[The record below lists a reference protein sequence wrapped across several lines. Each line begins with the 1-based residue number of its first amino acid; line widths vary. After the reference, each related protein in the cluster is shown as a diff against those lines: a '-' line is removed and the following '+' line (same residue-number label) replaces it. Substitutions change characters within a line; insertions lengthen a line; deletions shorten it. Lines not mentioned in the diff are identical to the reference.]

1 MCFDTWGGPAPG
13 QEAEAMGQYVNPG
26 NDSFASA
33 VLYSRIYVDKTGML
47 EYLNQIINSEQ
58 RYVCVSRPRR
68 FGKSIAARMIAA
80 YYSKGCDSAELFMG
94 YKIAGEKDF
103 RQHLNQYNVIQLD
116 IAELKV
122 TMPQNE
128 DFVLYIQ
135 KLVINELCGLYPEI
149 VKKDSVSLPLTLA
162 DINENTGQRF
172 IIIID
177 EWDTIFREEKYNTKS
192 QDDYINLLRGLF
204 KGEKSQR
211 FMNLAYLTGILPIKR
226 YNSESALNN
235 FREYTMT
242 SPKRLA
248 EYVGFTE
255 EEVKNLCKQYHMD
268 FCEAQ
273 RWYDGYGFKTLAHV
287 YCPNSVINA
296 MLDGEYNNY
305 WTGTVAYESLKY
317 YITLDKDGLKNAIV
331 QLLSGD
337 HFKVNVETFENDMT
351 KIDSRDDVLT
361 ILIHLGYLG
370 YDAKNEEAYIPNEE
384 VRKAFGRAVEGTNWS
399 PVIEAIKA
407 SDRLLRATWDRD
419 TEAVAMGIE
428 QSHMANAPILKY
440 NDENSLRCV
449 IKLAYYNAINEY
461 TIIDEMPAGKGYA
474 DIVFI
479 PRPFSDKPAMVIEL
493 KYNKSAKGAIAQIK
507 RQQYMKSLA
516 AYKGNIL
523 LIGINYEKDGQDKHH
538 TCLIEEWIKQ

>member
-1 MCFDTWGGPAPG
+1 
-13 QEAEAMGQYVNPG
+13 MGQYVNPG

-33 VLYSRIYVDKTGML
+33 VFYSKIYVDKTGML
-47 EYLNQIINSEQ
+47 EYLNQVINSEQ

-68 FGKSIAARMIAA
+68 FGKSITARMIAA
-80 YYSKGCDSAELFMG
+80 YYSKGCNSARLFADC
-94 YKIAGEKDF
+94 KIAGERNF

-116 IAELKV
+116 MAELKV
-122 TMPQNE
+122 TMPKKE

-135 KLVINELCGLYPEI
+135 KCVIRELHDTYPEI
-149 VKKDSVSLPLTLA
+149 VAKEASSLPLTLA
-162 DINENTGQRF
+162 DINEKTGERF
-172 IIIID
+172 IMIID
-177 EWDTIFREEKYNTKS
+177 EWDAIFREEKFDKKS
-192 QDDYINLLRGLF
+192 QDEYIDLLRGLF

-211 FMNLAYLTGILPIKR
+211 FMNLAYLTGILPIRR

-248 EYVGFTE
+248 EYVGFTQ
-255 EEVKNLCKQYHMD
+255 EEVKNLCERYHMD
-268 FCEAQ
+268 FYEAR
-273 RWYDGYGFKTLAHV
+273 RWYDGYGFKNLTHI

-331 QLLSGD
+331 RLLSGE
-337 HFKVNVETFENDMT
+337 HVRVNVETFENDMT
-351 KIDSRDDVLT
+351 KIHSRDDVLT

-370 YDAKNEEAYIPNEE
+370 YDAENEEAYIPNEE
-384 VRKAFGRAVEGTNWS
+384 VRKAFNGAVGGTDWS

-407 SDRLLRATWDRD
+407 SDRLLQATWRRD
-419 TEAVAMGIE
+419 ADAVAMGIGE
-428 QSHMANAPILKY
+428 AHMANAPILKY

-449 IKLAYYNAINEY
+449 IRLAYYNAINEY

-474 DIVFI
+474 DIIFI
-479 PRPFSDKPAMVIEL
+479 PRPYSDKPAMVVEL
-493 KYNKSAKGAIAQIK
+493 KYNKSAEGAIAQIK
-507 RQQYMKSLA
+507 DRKYIKSLE
-516 AYKGNIL
+516 AYRGNVL
-523 LIGINYEKDGQDKHH
+523 LIGVNYHKDDSEKSH
-538 TCLIEEWIKQ
+538 TCIIEEYGYSQ